1 MCHLRCLTVFPK
13 TRRFRRLRR
22 PGSSR
27 HRASPW
33 AAPVPPTERAGSK
46 GSVLCCLSA
55 ASPLWWLAPP
65 LFPASGGTMG
75 AGQCSTCLCGE
86 ALRGLFCHPEGG
98 SPAQPDRG
106 ERPTAANHRTAI
118 PADES
123 LSVMSNSAGFMTRTF
138 VFIGQ
143 NIISVISCLRQR
155 PLWWLAPPP
164 CPLGSVSLDSQS
176 PIGSLRIQFPC
187 HPLFRGHYGCWAVA
201 VI

>member
-65 LFPASGGTMG
+65 PSPPLRGGTMDV
-75 AGQCSTCLCGE
+75 GQWRPFEFMAAAERKPYNRASPGKTSKPGC
-86 ALRGLFCHPEGG
+86 ARGNAPLL
-98 SPAQPDRG
+98 
-106 ERPTAANHRTAI
+106 PT
-118 PADES
+118 
-123 LSVMSNSAGFMTRTF
+123 
-138 VFIGQ
+138 
-143 NIISVISCLRQR
+143 
-155 PLWWLAPPP
+155 APPP
-164 CPLGSVSLDSQS
+164 EGEVLAPLYLEMLMSSEAERRAKF
-176 PIGSLRIQFPC
+176 PLRGKGGALAPKGVHFQRAQPGCKGFPAAVRRHTKLIAVRRY
-187 HPLFRGHYGCWAVA
+187 HPL
-201 VI
+201 